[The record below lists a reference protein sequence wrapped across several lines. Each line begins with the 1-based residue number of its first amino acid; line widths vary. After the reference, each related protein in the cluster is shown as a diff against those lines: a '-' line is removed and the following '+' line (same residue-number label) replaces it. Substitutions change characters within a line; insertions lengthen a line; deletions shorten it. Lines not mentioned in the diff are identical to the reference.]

1 MGVGGEHAAIMAAF
15 LDLPHP
21 HKWPRQFGNI
31 ERHLYKPLDKVK
43 NQSQQAATNE
53 EVAATISDEDRVIEQ
68 KYLQNGIYRIEASF
82 DMGWQVRSSGG
93 KYGSSTG
100 HALLVGTRTKKVLDS
115 VIFNK
120 KCGIC
125 TKHEK
130 RTGSIEKVRAHTCVK
145 NYEGSSKAMEA
156 AALVKMLQRMP
167 EEKGV
172 SICTIVSDDDSNARA
187 KAKQENNGG
196 LLPLTVEEP
205 KFLAD
210 PSHRKRVF
218 AKSIYNLANASA
230 KVSTV
235 SKGMA
240 AHLKYCYGACV
251 KRYRHLTPNELS
263 EKVYNILEHI
273 SDTHEKCDKSWCYN
287 KKAMEENKTYL
298 APNDHRLDKTKHT
311 VAYDQLKK
319 IFDQYANSAQMGY
332 CNHPFDTQTN
342 EAMNQAI
349 ATLAPK
355 SICYSSTTSLNS
367 RIALVVGIHNLGHLP
382 FFTAYF
388 DSIGVELGKTLTS
401 FLQRKQKKRE
411 YKQTYQNKVST
422 KIRRSK
428 QQQKTREDVF
438 KEGLDRSYGSGIGLT
453 AGMDRKRKRES
464 KGKKT
469 ECCKC
474 GSTTHKRTTHR
485 DCPFKKR
492 KAGPAEL
499 RNDPIIETPLQ
510 GDPTNAEAVT
520 DIFEEAEK
528 DAEECL
534 SDNSERRR
542 TIRQMVNLLSLQS
555 FDDEST
561 SSTTCATVAPCGT
574 HLIENMER

>member
-1 MGVGGEHAAIMAAF
+1 
-15 LDLPHP
+15 
-21 HKWPRQFGNI
+21 
-31 ERHLYKPLDKVK
+31 
-43 NQSQQAATNE
+43 
-53 EVAATISDEDRVIEQ
+53 
-68 KYLQNGIYRIEASF
+68 
-82 DMGWQVRSSGG
+82 
-93 KYGSSTG
+93 
-100 HALLVGTRTKKVLDS
+100 VLDS

-342 EAMNQAI
+342 EAM
-349 ATLAPK
+349 
-355 SICYSSTTSLNS
+355 
-367 RIALVVGIHNLGHLP
+367 
-382 FFTAYF
+382 
-388 DSIGVELGKTLTS
+388 KTLTS

-428 QQQKTREDVF
+428 QQQKTRQDVF